1 MKNRLDNEP
10 NWKESKTL
18 PVWITIFIIIVTYLI
33 IKEPTQAN
41 KTSNY
46 LNIGSTVL
54 KITQDLINVFL
65 WK

>member
-1 MKNRLDNEP
+1 MKNRPDNEP

-18 PVWITIFIIIVTYLI
+18 PVWIAIFIIIVTYLI
-33 IKEPTQAN
+33 IKEPTQVN

-46 LNIGSTVL
+46 LNISSAGL